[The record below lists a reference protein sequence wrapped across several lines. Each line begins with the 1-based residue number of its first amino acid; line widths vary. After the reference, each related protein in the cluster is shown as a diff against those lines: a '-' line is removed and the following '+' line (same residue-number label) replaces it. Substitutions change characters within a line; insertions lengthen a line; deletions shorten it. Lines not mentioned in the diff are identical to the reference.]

1 MRVLVFDTETTGLPK
16 TKAIT
21 EQFLQLWPHI
31 VQLSYIIY
39 DTEIKEII
47 KIKDCIIKIP
57 KNIIISNESIKLH
70 GITNEI
76 SSTNGYDIDYIIE
89 EFIGDL
95 INNNDY
101 IIGHNIDF
109 DIKMIKVELMRLC
122 KQSETIENTDKYM
135 TYISIL
141 KNIKQYYCTMQ
152 ESIEICNIKMK
163 DKYGK
168 EYLKFPKLIEL
179 HEKLFNSLPN
189 GLHNSLNDILI
200 CLRCFY
206 KIKYDKDITEENDEI
221 NRLINKLLV

>member
-1 MRVLVFDTETTGLPK
+1 
-16 TKAIT
+16 
-21 EQFLQLWPHI
+21 
-31 VQLSYIIY
+31 
-39 DTEIKEII
+39 
-47 KIKDCIIKIP
+47 
-57 KNIIISNESIKLH
+57 
-70 GITNEI
+70 
-76 SSTNGYDIDYIIE
+76 
-89 EFIGDL
+89 
-95 INNNDY
+95 
-101 IIGHNIDF
+101 
-109 DIKMIKVELMRLC
+109 MRLC